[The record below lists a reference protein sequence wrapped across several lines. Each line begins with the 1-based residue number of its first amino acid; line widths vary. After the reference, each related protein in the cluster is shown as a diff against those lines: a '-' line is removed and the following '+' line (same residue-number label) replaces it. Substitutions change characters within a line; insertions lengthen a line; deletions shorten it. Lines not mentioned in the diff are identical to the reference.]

1 MNSTPT
7 FSIITPSFNQLDL
20 LVGCVFSVA
29 AQVRDGCTVEHIIQ
43 DGGTAGVDGLAATFG
58 AEFYSDGRLI
68 AAADTSR
75 CPYQIPKS
83 SGYSLKI
90 FSGSDGGMYDAINKG
105 LLKSHGRFCA
115 WLNCDERYTEGALRD
130 IAYQFETI
138 PPPDAVF
145 GDMVVIDAGSR
156 PLCYRRGIVQNERLL
171 TFAALNISSCSLFF
185 RRELVDRRLLLD
197 PAWKVIGDK
206 EWISRLIRAGI
217 RFRQFRKPV
226 ACFRLLAN
234 SLTASPQ
241 AITEKASLAR
251 LQGTPSL
258 ASKLTLK
265 IFQVVR
271 KFFAGCYWPR
281 YVDLRVTESSG
292 DCTRIGP
299 AWVSFRWPK
308 SV

>member
-1 MNSTPT
+1 MISTPT

-20 LVGCVFSVA
+20 LVGCVFSVG

-43 DGGTAGVDGLAATFG
+43 DAGTAGVECLAATLG
-58 AEFYSDGRLI
+58 AEFYRDGRLI

-75 CPYQIPKS
+75 SPYQIPKTP
-83 SGYSLKI
+83 GYSLKI
-90 FSGSDGGMYDAINKG
+90 FTECDHGMYDAINRG
-105 LLKSHGRFCA
+105 LLKSRARFCA
-115 WLNCDERYTEGALRD
+115 WLNCDERYTEGSLYD
-130 IAYQFETI
+130 IACQFETT

-171 TFAALNISSCSLFF
+171 AFAALNISSCSLFF
-185 RRELVDRRLLLD
+185 RRELVDRGFLLD

-206 EWISRLIRAGI
+206 EWISRLICAGI
-217 RFRQFRKPV
+217 RFRQLHKPV
-226 ACFRLLAN
+226 ACFRLLAD

-241 AITEKASLAR
+241 AATEEANFAR
-251 LQGTPSL
+251 LQGIPSL
-258 ASKLTLK
+258 ATKLALK
-265 IFQVVR
+265 IFQLVR
-271 KFFAGCYWPR
+271 KCFAGCYWPR
-281 YVDLRVTESSG
+281 YVDLRVAESSG

-299 AWVSFRWPK
+299 VWVGFRWPK